1 MSRHISAAHARL
13 NGVIDPALVQIETLS
28 DGTEVLSFPVKALRE
43 QILECMTC
51 LPGGEFVSGT
61 EIKKSISE
69 WAGMP
74 LTIDHPRNERG
85 VLEYANRDAQFLEA
99 VKVGEIGDPQWRD
112 GFLWV
117 TARLN
122 RTLATR
128 STEGRGIV
136 RALLNGS
143 ADVEVSTGYGAEL
156 RPMDGE
162 FEGAKFDYEQVGI
175 EPDHLALLPIGTVGA
190 CSVEMG
196 CGAARAAQAMQ
207 QPEQADNATE
217 NAVSGIKRLAQ
228 AILEV
233 IEGGSSEAT
242 ETFALNSEAE
252 GNDDTPGDGGT
263 RKPTEEEA
271 VDRDDLIHAL
281 VGAASLPFDAE
292 ELGAMDDEK
301 LTSLATLAGVCGCA
315 DEPTANAEEADE
327 IVEPE
332 AAPEEIQMVAVTPQH
347 VDFLDA
353 LMRGEHPL
361 IDAANA
367 AQAAADAE
375 RDELVVELLANEAV
389 ALSEQDMKGL
399 SLSTLRGLSKSFKA
413 VDYSGLGGPRS
424 NALGIGEDDGYMPLP
439 SHDAIPA

>member
-13 NGVIDPALVQIETLS
+13 SGVIDPALVQIETLS

-51 LPGGEFVSGT
+51 LAGGEFVSGT
-61 EIKKSISE
+61 EIKKSISQ
-69 WAGMP
+69 WDGMP

-99 VKVGEIGDPQWRD
+99 VKVGEITDPQWRD

-136 RALLNGS
+136 RALLDGS
-143 ADVEVSTGYGAEL
+143 ADLEVSTGYGAEL
-156 RPMDGE
+156 RTQSGD
-162 FEGAKFDYEQVGI
+162 FEGVEFNHEQVDI

-196 CGAARAAQAMQ
+196 CGAARAAQAID
-207 QPEQADNATE
+207 QPEVNSHDTESPVRAIKKLAKAILDLVEGSTPKATE
-217 NAVSGIKRLAQ
+217 PPTSNSDV
-228 AILEV
+228 
-233 IEGGSSEAT
+233 GSD
-242 ETFALNSEAE
+242 F
-252 GNDDTPGDGGT
+252 DTPGDGGT
-263 RKPTEEEA
+263 PVPTEEA
-271 VDRDDLIHAL
+271 FVDRSELILNL
-281 VGAASLPFDAE
+281 VDAATVPFDAD

-301 LTSLATLAGVCGCA
+301 LTSLATLAGVCGCSE
-315 DEPTANAEEADE
+315 EPTANADDIHEPVEA
-327 IVEPE
+327 V
-332 AAPEEIQMVAVTPQH
+332 AAPEEDDAVAVTQQH
-347 VDFLDA
+347 VDFIDK
-353 LMRGEHPL
+353 LMQGDHPL

-367 AQAAADAE
+367 AQEAVDAE
-375 RDELVVELLANEAV
+375 RDHLVVELLANESV
-389 ALSEQDMKGL
+389 ALSEQDLEGLGL
-399 SLSTLRGLSKSFKA
+399 SALRGLSKSFEA

-424 NALGIGEDDGYMPLP
+424 NALGVGEDDGYMPLP
-439 SHDAIPA
+439 SHDAISA